1 MRAGVGRLRVGLVT
15 VPNGSL
21 MELPRAR
28 SHDGL
33 RGPVQRRASSPCAGC
48 HPIVLGASTL
58 EFGRVLPHL
67 SHDFGQGNAM
77 SEERLG
83 RLSWRQ
89 HLVALAA
96 IAILVTALTVFLS
109 RNQMSCHAGYSLQ
122 NAGQSWVCMEAVGTR

>member
-1 MRAGVGRLRVGLVT
+1 MRAGVGRLRVGLV
-15 VPNGSL
+15 
-21 MELPRAR
+21 
-28 SHDGL
+28 
-33 RGPVQRRASSPCAGC
+33 AGC

-67 SHDFGQGNAM
+67 SDDFGQGNAM

-122 NAGQSWVCMEAVGTR
+122 NAGQSWVCMEDVGTR